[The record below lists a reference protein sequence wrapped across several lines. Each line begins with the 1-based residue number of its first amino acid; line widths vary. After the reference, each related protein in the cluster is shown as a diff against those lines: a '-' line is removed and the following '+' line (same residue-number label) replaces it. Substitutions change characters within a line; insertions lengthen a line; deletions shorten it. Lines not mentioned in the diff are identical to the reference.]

1 MSPIPCFS
9 NLKVHMNHLG
19 IKCSFSKSEVARRF
33 RSSYNLLID
42 ADAADLGTIV
52 EVARPWPK
60 SSEISFRG
68 KPQRKR

>member
-42 ADAADLGTIV
+42 ADAADLGATF
-52 EVARPWPK
+52 K
-60 SSEISFRG
+60 NY
-68 KPQRKR
+68 